1 MCVRCVGCQAADPS
15 SMRSILSN
23 PTGHPFA
30 LLPLKGAQHK
40 DRPHSHLPLAGLS
53 NILTLTSPK
62 QTAQGQ
68 AHVAG
73 MSSNKKVNSGSHHT
87 HVSVVAKR
95 RKGRS
100 KNKQIL
106 DYKIQQQAT
115 NSLETKEKKLFD
127 IMQNEK
133 ICEFNKLTLS
143 ASSPIL
149 PLFLSSF
156 LLCCSCG
163 MRQHVIWPIAVDLA
177 LKRIS
182 LNVAAG
188 KDGDAALNVLV
199 ALQEHVLDARRR
211 Q

>member
-1 MCVRCVGCQAADPS
+1 MCPHTLRAARPITISPKMRYAWGINVRCVGCQAADPS
-15 SMRSILSN
+15 SIRSILSN

-30 LLPLKGAQHK
+30 LLPLKGAEHK
-40 DRPHSHLPLAGLS
+40 DRPQSHLPLAWLS

-87 HVSVVAKR
+87 LVSVVAKR
-95 RKGRS
+95 RKEKEGRS

-143 ASSPIL
+143 GCSTIL
-149 PLFLSSF
+149 PLFVYPSPS
-156 LLCCSCG
+156 LL
-163 MRQHVIWPIAVDLA
+163 RL
-177 LKRIS
+177 
-182 LNVAAG
+182 
-188 KDGDAALNVLV
+188 
-199 ALQEHVLDARRR
+199 
-211 Q
+211 

>member
-1 MCVRCVGCQAADPS
+1 M
-15 SMRSILSN
+15 
-23 PTGHPFA
+23 
-30 LLPLKGAQHK
+30 
-40 DRPHSHLPLAGLS
+40 
-53 NILTLTSPK
+53 
-62 QTAQGQ
+62 
-68 AHVAG
+68 
-73 MSSNKKVNSGSHHT
+73 
-87 HVSVVAKR
+87 
-95 RKGRS
+95 
-100 KNKQIL
+100 
-106 DYKIQQQAT
+106 
-115 NSLETKEKKLFD
+115 FD

-143 ASSPIL
+143 VSSPIL
-149 PLFLSSF
+149 PLFLSSL

>member
-1 MCVRCVGCQAADPS
+1 MGCQAAS
-15 SMRSILSN
+15 HTSIRSILSN

-40 DRPHSHLPLAGLS
+40 DKPHRHLPLWLGYPISLPLQALNKPLKVKRMLPACRAIKRSIQGVTTPMFQLQ
-53 NILTLTSPK
+53 K
-62 QTAQGQ
+62 QG
-68 AHVAG
+68 
-73 MSSNKKVNSGSHHT
+73 
-87 HVSVVAKR
+87 
-95 RKGRS
+95 KGRS

-133 ICEFNKLTLS
+133 ICEFNKLTLPWPT
-143 ASSPIL
+143 SSS
-149 PLFLSSF
+149 LSLSLSF
-156 LLCCSCG
+156 SSLLCCSCG
-163 MRQHVIWPIAVDLA
+163 KRQHVIWPIAVDLA

-188 KDGDAALNVLV
+188 KDGDAVLNVLV
-199 ALQEHVLDARRR
+199 ALQQNVLDARRR

>member
-1 MCVRCVGCQAADPS
+1 MCVRCVGFQAADPS

-53 NILTLTSPK
+53 NIFTLTRPK

-87 HVSVVAKR
+87 HVSDTKR

-143 ASSPIL
+143 VSSPIL
-149 PLFLSSF
+149 PLFLSSL

-199 ALQEHVLDARRR
+199 ALQ
-211 Q
+211 